1 MFHWCL
7 ISCKIYLRNIFDNL
21 CDKLTKAI
29 MTTVIAKRVLF
40 YLFIYNNAAFTID
53 YWYNKSALF
62 KFCNFFS
69 GISKL
74 KHVI

>member
-7 ISCKIYLRNIFDNL
+7 ISCKISLKNIFDNL

-29 MTTVIAKRVLF
+29 MTTVIAKRVSF
-40 YLFIYNNAAFTID
+40 YLFIYNNAAFIID
-53 YWYNKSALF
+53 YWYNKSALLNF
-62 KFCNFFS
+62 VIFFS